1 MALGYEVP
9 IVLPPIRPPFAR
21 NESCMLLLSYENDE
35 QRVQY
40 EEDMAR
46 YFGVPLPSYIRQSQE
61 KAAANLRTP
70 TSVQLLSTRFP
81 PSSSPVKKD
90 SASSKTILPLLQGLP
105 LLLDSPTL
113 TDGSTETDQSGEEA
127 KLRVSR
133 ERNRLHAQR
142 TRIRKRELLESLKE
156 RIQALQDEFQ
166 LLKQAYDF
174 YTTAVWLVRLGHVHD
189 IPCGLKLEQVGVSTI
204 EDRDEEGQ
212 LYESLKMTSCL
223 QESDCDDKTHEQEKD
238 CTEMKDND
246 DVCACPD
253 EQVNSNGKRPYLSTD
268 TGSKMLSCSKEE
280 RERMRRERN
289 RLHARRARL
298 RKKLVLEKSQQ
309 AVHDLRERNNHL
321 RSRLSMLV
329 SSIYGLETCLDDP
342 DAMS

>member
-1 MALGYEVP
+1 MSLGYDVP
-9 IVLPPIRPPFAR
+9 IMLPPIRPSFAS
-21 NESCMLLLSYENDE
+21 NESCMTLLSYENDE

-61 KAAANLRTP
+61 EVTANLRTP

-81 PSSSPVKKD
+81 PFSSPVKKD
-90 SASSKTILPLLQGLP
+90 SASSKTILPLLQLQ
-105 LLLDSPTL
+105 LDSPTH
-113 TDGSTETDQSGEEA
+113 TDGSTETDQSGEEE
-127 KLRVSR
+127 KLRVNR

-142 TRIRKRELLESLKE
+142 TRLRKRELLESLTE

-174 YTTAVWLVRLGHVHD
+174 HTTAVCLLRLGHVHD
-189 IPCGLKLEQVGVSTI
+189 VPCVLRLEQVGDNAMD
-204 EDRDEEGQ
+204 DRDENGQ
-212 LYESLKMTSCL
+212 LYESLKTTCCL
-223 QESDCDDKTHEQEKD
+223 HESDCDDETHEQEKD
-238 CTEMKDND
+238 CAEMKDND
-246 DVCACPD
+246 DVCTCPD
-253 EQVNSNGKRPYLSTD
+253 EQINSNGKRPLLSTD
-268 TGSKMLSCSKEE
+268 TGSKMLGYSKEE

-309 AVHDLRERNNHL
+309 TVHDLRERNNRL
-321 RSRLSMLV
+321 RSRLSVLV
-329 SSIYGLETCLDDP
+329 SSIYGSETCLDDP

>member
-1 MALGYEVP
+1 MSLEYDVP
-9 IVLPPIRPPFAR
+9 IMLPPIRPPFAS
-21 NESCMLLLSYENDE
+21 NESYMTLLSYENDE

-61 KAAANLRTP
+61 EVTANLRTP

-81 PSSSPVKKD
+81 PFSSPVKKD
-90 SASSKTILPLLQGLP
+90 SASSKTILPLLQLQ
-105 LLLDSPTL
+105 LDSPTH
-113 TDGSTETDQSGEEA
+113 TDGSTETDQSGEEE
-127 KLRVSR
+127 KLRVNR

-142 TRIRKRELLESLKE
+142 TRLRKRELLESLTE

-174 YTTAVWLVRLGHVHD
+174 HTTAVCLLRLGHAHD
-189 IPCGLKLEQVGVSTI
+189 VPCVLRLEQVG
-204 EDRDEEGQ
+204 DNAMDDGDENGQ
-212 LYESLKMTSCL
+212 LYESLKTTCCL
-223 QESDCDDKTHEQEKD
+223 HESDCDDETHEQEKI
-238 CTEMKDND
+238 
-246 DVCACPD
+246 
-253 EQVNSNGKRPYLSTD
+253 NSNGKRPLLSTD
-268 TGSKMLSCSKEE
+268 TGSKMLGYSKEE

-309 AVHDLRERNNHL
+309 TVHDLRERNNRL
-321 RSRLSMLV
+321 RSRLSVLV
-329 SSIYGLETCLDDP
+329 SSIYGSETCLDDP